1 MQKNE
6 DGSITLTRE
15 QLYEQVW
22 TTPIDRL
29 AKDYGL
35 SGTGL
40 AKICFRHQVPRPGR
54 GYWAMKA
61 HGYRATQHKLRRV
74 DDQALQTVTI
84 RPQAVRAERPTKKEE
99 PKKPTEPTIP
109 VAERLVNPH
118 PLVARAKAAYEGESP
133 DKHGVVGPHYQRQ
146 ALNVAV
152 APKNLGRALR
162 IMDAL
167 LKALEARGHGVKLG
181 VTGWSQK
188 PVTSAVI
195 WGHEIEF
202 SLREVSRI
210 EKKERP
216 PEVRWLGRYDSVYVP
231 TGQLRL
237 HIDEW
242 ARDGERRSWSD
253 RTGHRIEDV
262 LHEFVAR
269 LIEIGEYRKEQRR
282 LEAIEAERAAA
293 EEKVRR
299 AKLEVIRQEE
309 ERQKAL
315 EADAEAWH
323 KSQRLRAYVA
333 AVQDAALADGRQDGI
348 AEWVGWATTHADR
361 LDPLLRPGAGPGSA
375 QPQTSAAPSQP

>member
-1 MQKNE
+1 VDKKA

-15 QLYEQVW
+15 ELYGLVW
-22 TTPIDRL
+22 ATPIDRL

-35 SGTGL
+35 SGNGL
-40 AKICFRHQVPRPGR
+40 AKICFRHHVPRPGR
-54 GYWAMKA
+54 GYWAMRA
-61 HGYRATQHKLRRV
+61 HGYKATQHKLRRV
-74 DDQALQTVTI
+74 DDAALQTITI
-84 RPQAVRAERPTKKEE
+84 RPHPVHAERSTKKEE
-99 PKKPTEPTIP
+99 PMKPVEPTIP

-146 ALNVAV
+146 ALNVDV

-188 PVTSAVI
+188 PVTCAVI

-216 PEVRWLGRYDSVYVP
+216 PEVRWLGRYDSVYIP
-231 TGQLRL
+231 TGQFRL

-242 ARDGERRSWSD
+242 AKEGERRSWSD
-253 RTGHRIEDV
+253 RAGHRIEDV

-269 LIEIGEYRKEQRR
+269 LIEIGEHRKEQRR
-282 LEAIEAERAAA
+282 LEAIEAERAAV
-293 EEKVRR
+293 EEKARR
-299 AKLEVIRQEE
+299 AKLELVRQEE
-309 ERQKAL
+309 ERRKAL

-323 KSQRLRAYVA
+323 RSQRVRAFIEAVRGAVIAAQGEGVA
-333 AVQDAALADGRQDGI
+333 DDVARWSA
-348 AEWVGWATTHADR
+348 WANEHADR
-361 LDPLLRPGAGPGSA
+361 LDPLTRITKEVPLLGIATAGA
-375 QPQTSAAPSQP
+375 